1 MAYLC
6 VGGQEDTGATSQG
19 MLAHSSNSRVQG
31 SWVASPFLTKARG
44 GTHLRSVSV
53 EVRQGSKLEGLE
65 RSKLPE
71 RKDRL
76 LDI

>member
-1 MAYLC
+1 MK
-6 VGGQEDTGATSQG
+6 GND
-19 MLAHSSNSRVQG
+19 
-31 SWVASPFLTKARG
+31 
-44 GTHLRSVSV
+44 LRSVSV

-65 RSKLPE
+65 RSKPPE